1 VQEERQWALFAHLG
15 GVLAIFP
22 VIHLLPS
29 LLIFSIYQARS
40 EFIRDQAREALNFQ
54 IVVLIAYFAARIL
67 NVIPLFPNLVVL
79 VWLFSLVFSVLGAVA
94 ASRGERYRYPLTHR
108 SLT

>member
-108 SLT
+108 FLT